1 MSSTSGST
9 LADLRQ
15 IIADLECQL
24 AECRAERDGALRRET
39 AAAEVLEVINS
50 SPGDVAPVFNAI
62 LEKAL
67 GLCGIAF
74 GALQLNDVANTAPL
88 RCAVW
93 PTRWCSA
100 AAV

>member
-1 MSSTSGST
+1 

-50 SPGDVAPVFNAI
+50 SPGDVAI

-93 PTRWCSA
+93 PTRWWR
-100 AAV
+100 